1 MAWEGYTCG
10 ELLKRVSDIFETNAN
25 RDLQSHGVTLSQMK
39 MLAFL
44 DHTEDGSTTLK
55 SLEAHFKVSQATIA
69 GIAARL
75 EKKGLVQGYIDPEDR
90 RVKHI
95 ALSPAGRQLC
105 GHTKSAMEQGERLFL
120 EALSPQER
128 ATLQQLADVDHDP
141 VVQIGAAYADEQHGA
156 QLAERL
162 RQRRIVLHGGA
173 RQRQD
178 IVVDQRLHE
187 QRHAEAGQ
195 RGAEQAEYHD
205 QAGELVALENVA

>member
-1 MAWEGYTCG
+1 MRAIDSAQLNCYDTYKLQKEAVAVAWEGFTCG

-105 GHTKSAMEQGERLFL
+105 GHAKSAMEQGERLFL

-128 ATLQQLADVDHDP
+128 ATLQQLLQKVYDHL
-141 VVQIGAAYADEQHGA
+141 Q
-156 QLAERL
+156 
-162 RQRRIVLHGGA
+162 
-173 RQRQD
+173 
-178 IVVDQRLHE
+178 
-187 QRHAEAGQ
+187 
-195 RGAEQAEYHD
+195 
-205 QAGELVALENVA
+205 